1 MAVAEAAAADRAAP
15 RPEEA
20 PGSGSDAGEREMRD
34 LEELLS
40 KLNPMAEEFV
50 PPSLASPVAAGG
62 GAATLAP
69 VPAPLSPAAYGYYPA
84 NAGFAVASPG
94 HRGVVSFPAVADG
107 PAGRG
112 RKKGGAGGFGGH
124 GHPGRRRTNS
134 RTSMA
139 QRDEVIRRTVYVS
152 DIDHQVTEE
161 NLAAL
166 FINCGQVVDCR
177 MCGDPNSVLR
187 FAFIE
192 FTDEEG
198 ARAALNLSGTVLGY
212 YPVRVLPSKTAIAP
226 VNPTF
231 LPRSDDER
239 EMCARTI
246 YCTNIDKKV
255 TQADLKLFFESICG
269 EVFRLRLLGDYH
281 HSTRIAFVEFV
292 MRCDSRFLANK
303 GVSTGKHALP
313 PTGRPPR
320 SAAPATDHANSNTH
334 YQGLCAYTNTHCQ
347 GCLPARLANHQYY
360 QLTTQM
366 YSTLKFSVSLAPA
379 LLLQITEKPDRR

>member
-1 MAVAEAAAADRAAP
+1 MAVVETSADHVAPAASDHGAAP
-15 RPEEA
+15 YRASSE
-20 PGSGSDAGEREMRD
+20 GGDAGEREMRD

-50 PPSLASPVAAGG
+50 PPSLAAHPMPPSPYV
-62 GAATLAP
+62 
-69 VPAPLSPAAYGYYPA
+69 GYYPNGPPA
-84 NAGFAVASPG
+84 AGFAPVASPG
-94 HRGVVSFPAVADG
+94 HRGVVGFPAAD
-107 PAGRG
+107 GRG
-112 RKKGGAGGFGGH
+112 RKKFGGYGGGYPH
-124 GHPGRRRTNS
+124 GGKRRVNS
-134 RTSMA
+134 RTSQA

-161 NLAAL
+161 QLAAL
-166 FINCGQVVDCR
+166 FINVGQVVDCR

-246 YCTNIDKKV
+246 YCTNIDKK
-255 TQADLKLFFESICG
+255 ADVKLFFESICG
-269 EVFRLRLLGDYH
+269 EVYRLRLLGDYQH
-281 HSTRIAFVEFV
+281 NTRIAFVEFV
-292 MRCDSRFLANK
+292 MAESATAALNCS
-303 GVSTGKHALP
+303 GVILGSLP
-313 PTGRPPR
+313 IRVSPSKTPVRPRAPR
-320 SAAPATDHANSNTH
+320 PMMN
-334 YQGLCAYTNTHCQ
+334 
-347 GCLPARLANHQYY
+347 
-360 QLTTQM
+360 
-366 YSTLKFSVSLAPA
+366 
-379 LLLQITEKPDRR
+379 